1 MKINYEELNSKIDTL
16 YERKEISIKEW
27 TGLKFAVMAVSS
39 YHAQCY
45 EQAQILAEGALKF
58 IVFPSMQERKDVKML
73 PVFLKII
80 DDLKNNNNAT

>member
-1 MKINYEELNSKIDTL
+1 MKINYEEINSKIDTL
-16 YERKEISIKEW
+16 YERKEW